1 MSWTQ
6 KPLAEVAELCL
17 GKMLDEKKNKGELMP
32 YLANVN
38 VRWGKF
44 DLDGLREMRFEPH
57 ELERYGL
64 KSGDIVMCEGGEPGR
79 CAIWKD
85 EVPGMMIQ
93 KALHRIRPREELD
106 HRFLYYQFLLKGRAD
121 GFSGLFTGSTI
132 KHLPG
137 QNLAKVEVSYP
148 SRSEQ
153 ERIADV
159 LSAYDDLIENNRR
172 RIALLEQS
180 ARLLYREW
188 FVHLRFPGHEH
199 VKVVDGVP
207 EGWHV
212 LPMRDVCTQ
221 GDGIQTGPFGS
232 QLHQH
237 EYAEF
242 GIPVVMPKDLIDFR
256 IDTGSVARIP
266 IDVANRLSRHRM
278 QQGDIVYGR
287 RGDIGRRAVIGKQQE
302 GDVCGTGC
310 LRLRPDPEAIN
321 PKYFF
326 ETLGSPQTLG
336 LIVGRAKGATMPNLN
351 AMILL
356 DIPILVPPRLL
367 QDEYVEFAESTAMQS
382 ETLTAQ
388 IEKLQQARDLLLPRL
403 MSGQIQP
410 NDTSYA

>member
-121 GFSGLFTGSTI
+121 GLSGLFTGSTI

-153 ERIADV
+153 ERIAEV

-199 VKVVDGVP
+199 VKMVDGVP
-207 EGWHV
+207 EGWARRALGGLATLNYGKALKADKRH
-212 LPMRDVCTQ
+212 P
-221 GDGIQTGPFGS
+221 GP
-232 QLHQH
+232 
-237 EYAEF
+237 Y
-242 GIPVVMPKDLIDFR
+242 P
-256 IDTGSVARIP
+256 
-266 IDVANRLSRHRM
+266 
-278 QQGDIVYGR
+278 VYGSSGIVGSHR
-287 RGDIGRRAVIGKQQE
+287 VGLSE
-302 GDVCGTGC
+302 GPG
-310 LRLRPDPEAIN
+310 I
-321 PKYFF
+321 
-326 ETLGSPQTLG
+326 
-336 LIVGRAKGATMPNLN
+336 IVGRKGNVGSVYWSPRGFFAIDTVYFIDADTSNLYLHHALQN
-351 AMILL
+351 AQFISTDVAVPGLNRDFAYSRPLLWPTTLLL
-356 DIPILVPPRLL
+356 DEFLRAVTPIY
-367 QDEYVEFAESTAMQS
+367 QQIDK
-382 ETLTAQ
+382 LTQYA
-388 IEKLQQARDLLLPRL
+388 EKLRQARDLLLPRL
-403 MSGQIQP
+403 MSGQIQLS
-410 NDTSYA
+410 DTSYA

>member
-57 ELERYGL
+57 ERERYGL

-153 ERIADV
+153 ERIAEV

-172 RIALLEQS
+172 RIALLEES

-199 VKVVDGVP
+199 VKMVEGLP
-207 EGWHV
+207 EGWSRKRLAELV
-212 LPMRDVCTQ
+212 SPQYGFTETASTDM
-221 GDGIQTGPFGS
+221 IGPKFLRGTDINKRS
-232 QLHQH
+232 
-237 EYAEF
+237 Y
-242 GIPVVMPKDLIDFR
+242 VDWS
-256 IDTGSVARIP
+256 SVPFCP
-266 IDVANRLSRHRM
+266 IDD
-278 QQGDIVYGR
+278 QQKRKYALKRGDIVVIRMADPGKVAIIEE
-287 RGDIGRRAVIGKQQE
+287 DVDAVFASYLIRFNLVS
-302 GDVCGTGC
+302 DN
-310 LRLRPDPEAIN
+310 LRP
-321 PKYFF
+321 YYLFF
-326 ETLGSPQTLG
+326 SLDSEDYQAFVGGSST
-336 LIVGRAKGATMPNLN
+336 GATRKTAN
-351 AMILL
+351 ASLL
-356 DIPILVPPRLL
+356 TSFPLCVPTVALQMEFEDSIKPLRGQITVLL
-367 QDEYVEFAESTAMQS
+367 RQNA
-382 ETLTAQ
+382 
-388 IEKLQQARDLLLPRL
+388 KLRQARDLLLPRL

>member
-6 KPLAEVAELCL
+6 KPLSEVADLCL

-44 DLDGLREMRFEPH
+44 DLEGLREMRFEPH
-57 ELERYGL
+57 ELDRYGL
-64 KSGDIVMCEGGEPGR
+64 KHGDIVMCEGGEPGR

-93 KALHRIRPREELD
+93 KALHRIRPCEELD

-137 QNLAKVEVSYP
+137 QSLAKVEVSYP
-148 SRSEQ
+148 ARPEQ

-199 VKVVDGVP
+199 VKVVDGAP
-207 EGWHV
+207 EGWATKAVAEMADLYRGISYSSDQLVSDDGKPFVNLKCMDRLGGFRASGLKTFKGQHKAHHAVAAGDIVCAVTDMTRDALIVAQAARVPRVVDEDAVFSMDMVKLVPKPAFSAEWFYALLRFSSFSFEVREKATGATV
-212 LPMRDVCTQ
+212 LHLRPKHIEEWRTAV
-221 GDGIQTGPFGS
+221 PPEALRKEFA
-232 QLHQH
+232 
-237 EYAEF
+237 EYAE
-242 GIPVVMPKDLIDFR
+242 PWLELMD
-256 IDTGSVARIP
+256 
-266 IDVANRLSRHRM
+266 
-278 QQGDIVYGR
+278 
-287 RGDIGRRAVIGKQQE
+287 
-302 GDVCGTGC
+302 C
-310 LRLRPDPEAIN
+310 LEVQN
-321 PKYFF
+321 
-326 ETLGSPQTLG
+326 
-336 LIVGRAKGATMPNLN
+336 
-351 AMILL
+351 
-356 DIPILVPPRLL
+356 
-367 QDEYVEFAESTAMQS
+367 
-382 ETLTAQ
+382 
-388 IEKLQQARDLLLPRL
+388 EKLRQARDLLLPRL
-403 MSGQIQP
+403 MSGQIQL